1 MYYIF
6 FYESSIF
13 DLSVWVMLLDLPIH
27 FFPECALHSIV
38 ARLGKF
44 LKRDNPTTCVSRLA
58 IARVCIEL
66 DVSKPPFKS
75 ICIRMPKV
83 SGSHFQEMF
92 YEKYTPFCVKYCN
105 L

>member
-1 MYYIF
+1 M
-6 FYESSIF
+6 
-13 DLSVWVMLLDLPIH
+13 
-27 FFPECALHSIV
+27 
-38 ARLGKF
+38 
-44 LKRDNPTTCVSRLA
+44 TCVSRLA
-58 IARVCIEL
+58 IARVCIKL

-75 ICIRMPKV
+75 ICIRMPRV